1 MPGFTL
7 SSMTTYVSQISDIFV
22 KSVMPE
28 TLYNSVEVME
38 NVKYKTALNLLSK
51 GLYLQN
57 TVCGPTVSG
66 DTAIYQRILEVC
78 EITSFDKFCMTDLNQ
93 YWTNEKLSP
102 GSNITDLD
110 WFSSVYLEDLAGR
123 IKVETQKIAWQGNT
137 DTGSGNLA
145 LCDGFVYIVSGE
157 TSRLTTGGTVAA
169 GPTALTSANIVSII
183 NAMILKVPAE
193 VAGKPINV
201 YLSHTLYNMF
211 IQGWTAAYPYQAL
224 FVGGNYTHPM
234 YANVTFT
241 PQSGLE
247 GTSYIFVGEKRNF
260 VYGTDIKDE
269 NSKVEVVYNPFDKYV
284 YTTVN
289 WKQGV
294 QVRWPDQI
302 VVNF

>member
-7 SSMTTYVSQISDIFV
+7 SSLSTYTSQISDIFV

-28 TLYNSVEVME
+28 TLFNSVDIME
-38 NVKYKTALNLLSK
+38 NVKYKTAINLLSK

-66 DTAIYQRILEVC
+66 DTTPYQRVLEVC

-123 IKVETQKIAWQGNT
+123 IKVETQKIFWRGDT
-137 DTGSGNLA
+137 DAGTGNLA
-145 LCDGFVYIVSGE
+145 LCDGIHYILSGE
-157 TSRLTTGGTVAA
+157 TSVIKTGTTAITT
-169 GPTALTSANIVSII
+169 PALAVSQI
-183 NAMILKVPAE
+183 NLMILSVPAE
-193 VAGKPINV
+193 IQGKPINI
-201 YLSHTLYNMF
+201 YLSHSLYNMF

-224 FVGGNYTHPM
+224 FNANSYTHPM
-234 YANVTFT
+234 YANISFV

-247 GTSYIFVGEKRNF
+247 GLGSVYIGEKRNF

-289 WKQGV
+289 WKQGA

-302 VVNF
+302 VWNGI